1 MENNKSEKS
10 IKDKKN
16 SLLVGLVAIIEVVI
30 IVAII
35 GVFVY
40 KPEPEIIS
48 GEAEASEYKVSGK
61 MLGRIEDF
69 FAEEGDFV
77 HKGDTLAAISSPE
90 ADAQLAQAQAAKNA
104 ADAAQQKVSKGARS
118 EQIESAYAM
127 YQSAKTAREMAEQT
141 YQRIQRLY
149 DKGVVSLQKRDEA
162 ETLYKS
168 AQESEKT
175 ARLQYNMIRNG
186 AEEEG
191 KAAAQALVDQAD
203 GALKIV
209 NELMSEKYLIAPID
223 GVIENIFPHKGEL
236 VAPGAPVMSMI
247 DETDMWFVFSV
258 RENMLKGFNVGAE
271 WLIKIPA
278 LGKRSYRVK
287 ITHIKAMASYAT
299 WRATTASDKYDVRTF
314 EVKARPMETI
324 EGLQP
329 GMTAII
335 NPEQQDY
342 D

>member
-1 MENNKSEKS
+1 MENNKLGNELKE
-10 IKDKKN
+10 KKN
-16 SLLVGLVAIIEVVI
+16 SLLVGLVAIVEVVV

-61 MLGRIEDF
+61 ILGRVEDF

-77 HKGDTLAAISSPE
+77 HKGDTLVAISSPE
-90 ADAQLAQAQAAKNA
+90 TEAQLAQAQAAKSA
-104 ADAAQQKVSKGARS
+104 ADAAQQKATKGARS
-118 EQIESAYAM
+118 EQIESAYSM
-127 YQSAKTAREMAEQT
+127 YQNAKTAREMAEQT

-168 AQESEKT
+168 AKESEKT
-175 ARLQYNMIRNG
+175 AKLQYNMVRNG
-186 AEEEG
+186 VEEEG

-209 NELMSEKYLIAPID
+209 NEIMSEKYLVAPID

-278 LGKRSYRVK
+278 LGKRNYRVK

-342 D
+342 E